1 MTPQKLLPLSFLLL
15 AACASTHKDADLSL
29 STIPT
34 RIYKTDDGAGTESW
48 VFSILVHASDDR
60 TVDPANATLDLFS
73 GDRAVKTIVLSAE
86 ALKAVRDVRFKGG
99 GFTAGAFAA
108 QDEIYDLRHQLTEPI
123 ALKVDRVRYRLRFA
137 GGVEK
142 QHDVPILT
150 YAPKTKL
157 ISPVKGYFTV
167 INGWVTDRGHTEWS
181 QYFAYDITGLGAPGL
196 DLIKSNGE
204 TNDDYLGWGREVL
217 APAGGVVVYARNDV
231 GDNPKPGTVDPD
243 SLAKLPDAM
252 WAVGGNCVV
261 IDHGNGEFS
270 FLAHM
275 QHGSVRVMKGDT
287 IEQGAVIGLLG
298 NSGNSYAP
306 HLHYHLMAGPAI
318 FRSDPLPSRFENTD
332 VPVPKRGQYLEAK

>member
-1 MTPQKLLPLSFLLL
+1 VTPPKLLALAFLLL
-15 AACASTHKDADLSL
+15 AACASTHNDSGLSL

-34 RIYKTDDGAGTESW
+34 RVYKTDDGAGTESW
-48 VFSILVHASDDR
+48 VFSILVNANDDR
-60 TVDPANATLDLFS
+60 AVDPTNATLDLFS

-86 ALKAVRDVRFKGG
+86 ALKAVRDVRFKGT
-99 GFTAGAFAA
+99 GFTARAFAA
-108 QDEIYDLRHQLTEPI
+108 QNEAYDLRHPFTEPV
-123 ALKVDRVRYRLRFA
+123 ALKIDRVRYKLRFA

-142 QHDVPILT
+142 QLDIPILT
-150 YAPKTKL
+150 YAPKAKL
-157 ISPVKGYFTV
+157 VFPLKGYFMV
-167 INGWVTDRGHTEWS
+167 INGWVTDRGHSEWS
-181 QYFAYDITGLGAPGL
+181 QHFAYDITGLGTPRL

-217 APAGGVVVYARNDV
+217 APAGGVVLYARNDV

-243 SLAKLPDAM
+243 ALAKLPDAM

-275 QHGSVRVMKGDT
+275 QHGSVRVKKGDRL
-287 IEQGAVIGLLG
+287 EQGAVIGLLG
-298 NSGNSYAP
+298 NSGNSQAP

-318 FRSDPLPSRFENTD
+318 FRSDPLPSRFENAD
-332 VPVPKRGQYLEAK
+332 VPVPKRGQYMEAK